1 MKRMRPSVTKRFF
14 SAVLSAAVT
23 TAAFVNMMPVVM
35 AAQATTTDKLNIR
48 SGPGTSYQIVKT
60 IEKGTKVETL
70 DAVSSGWYKIKLA
83 DGTQGYCSSQYV
95 RVASSGSS
103 GGAGSSAP
111 AGGSSSAYGT
121 LTLDTRSYTMAPGN
135 IYDFRAKVEG
145 MGLTQADVKVYSSRT
160 GIAAVTRVAGTDKYR
175 VTAKGEGVCYV
186 VAEVAGVHASI
197 KITVQ
202 KGVKA
207 WGESTRSISLLGN
220 HPGRPSGGD
229 SSSGG
234 QTGAI
239 TLDTKSYQFAS
250 VGKVYQFLA
259 KGIAKGSSPTV
270 TSSNPSAVSVSL
282 KNANDPRGYLYEIK
296 AVSAGSAVITVSSG
310 SASAQLTA
318 AVPGSGGSGGQTGAF
333 ALDTSSYAF
342 SSVGG
347 VYQFL
352 AKGLASGSSPTA
364 TSSNPSV
371 VSVSLK
377 NAHDPRGYLYE
388 IKAVSAG
395 SAVITVTSGSYSAF
409 LTASV
414 PSSGGS
420 GGGSTE
426 ITGARTTTAV
436 NLRSEPNTNCSVLVT
451 LKPGAVVAV
460 LDTTSYPDWTKVRT
474 AEGKT
479 GYLYNDYIE
488 YLYGNDGTQ
497 ISGLTLSNTSGTIP
511 KGKSYYVKASVSP
524 TGADVTW
531 TSSNTGVATVNNGFI
546 YGNQPGSA
554 VITAKSGSKTA
565 TCRVTV
571 TAAEPVK
578 TAYTT
583 PNVAGI
589 GQQVELVAVTD
600 NTRSSVRF
608 VVSMNDGTKKTLDVG
623 SYTTETSTNGNLA
636 PNYTRVWKTA
646 VTFSSPGTYP
656 VAVYSS
662 TGSGYS
668 STGVT
673 TSSFVVSTQE
683 KTSSTR
689 ENRRVSDEMLALI
702 GKWEGYRAAV
712 YPDTLA
718 GNIPTIGYG
727 QTFGAGALFYNNQTK
742 TEAWAQLLNSVNGS
756 YTQAVNTFL
765 ANNNIKANQQNFDA
779 MVSFSYNVGAGYW
792 SGTSAFDIREIMLNS
807 VVPPTVPA
815 GGLSASA
822 TLNFDLF
829 PSASSAGGRLTEVAA
844 STFLQVLQI
853 SVDASTKSVWYQV
866 QTPDGTVGWARSGAI
881 RFSDAAS
888 MQRDL
893 SYTDSHA
900 IATEWLRWNQ
910 AGGKVYAGL
919 VYRRLGE
926 TKVFS
931 FGNYTE
937 ADSANANYKRNT
949 YGYTYPVSAQP
960 YEQ

>member
-23 TAAFVNMMPVVM
+23 TAAFVNMMPVAM

-48 SGPGTSYQIVKT
+48 SGPGTSYEIVET
-60 IEKGTKVETL
+60 IDKGTAVETL
-70 DAVSSGWYKIKLA
+70 DSGSSGWYKIKLA
-83 DGTQGYCSSQYV
+83 DGTQGYCSSQYLQV
-95 RVASSGSS
+95 LSSGSS
-103 GGAGSSAP
+103 SSSAS
-111 AGGSSSAYGT
+111 ASTSGSSSTYGT

-145 MGLTQADVKVYSSRT
+145 MGLTQANVNVYSSRT
-160 GIAAVTRVAGTDKYR
+160 GIATVTRVAGTDKYR

-207 WGESTRSISLLGN
+207 WGESTRSISLLGD
-220 HPGRPSGGD
+220 HPDRPSGGD
-229 SSSGG
+229 TPSGG

-259 KGIAKGSSPTV
+259 KGIASGSSPTV
-270 TSSNPSAVSVSL
+270 TSSNPSVVSVSL
-282 KNANDPRGYLYEIK
+282 KNANDPRGYLYEIN

-318 AVPGSGGSGGQTGAF
+318 TVPGSGGSGGQTSAF
-333 ALDTSSYAF
+333 TLDTSSYAF
-342 SSVGG
+342 SSVGS

-352 AKGLASGSSPTA
+352 AKGIASGSSPTA
-364 TSSNPSV
+364 TSSDSSV

-377 NAHDPRGYLYE
+377 NANDSRGYLYE

-395 SAVITVTSGSYSAF
+395 SAVITVTSGSFTAF
-409 LTASV
+409 LTATVSD
-414 PSSGGS
+414 SGGS

-426 ITGARTTTAV
+426 ITGARTTTDV

-451 LKPGAVVAV
+451 LSPGVVVTV
-460 LDTTSYPDWTKVRT
+460 LDTASYPDWTKVRT
-474 AEGKT
+474 ADGKV

-497 ISGLTLSNTSGTIP
+497 VSGLTLSHTSGTIP

-524 TGADVTW
+524 TGTAVTW
-531 TSSNTGVATVNNGFI
+531 TSSNTNVATVSNGFI

-554 VITAKSGSKTA
+554 VITAKAGSKTA
-565 TCRVTV
+565 TCNVTV
-571 TAAEPVK
+571 TAADPVK

-608 VVSMNDGTKKTLDVG
+608 VVSMNDGTTKTLDVG
-623 SYTTETSTNGNLA
+623 NYTTENSTNGNLA

-646 VTFSSPGTYP
+646 VTFSSPGTYQ

-662 TGSGYS
+662 TGGSSYS
-668 STGVT
+668 STGAT

-702 GKWEGYRAAV
+702 GKWEGYSAAV

-718 GNIPTIGYG
+718 NNIPTIGYG

-792 SGTSAFDIREIMLNS
+792 SGSSAFDIREIMLNS
-807 VVPPTVPA
+807 VVPPTIPA

-829 PSASSAGGRLTEVAA
+829 PSASSGGGRLTEVAA
-844 STFLQVLQI
+844 STSLQVLQTT
-853 SVDASTKSVWYQV
+853 VDASTKSVWYQV

-881 RFSDAAS
+881 RFSNAAS

-893 SYTDSHA
+893 SYTDA
-900 IATEWLRWNQ
+900 YAMATEWLRWNQ

-937 ADSANANYKRNT
+937 ADSANANYKKNT

>member
-48 SGPGTSYQIVKT
+48 SGPGTSYEIVKT
-60 IEKGTKVETL
+60 IDKGTAVETL
-70 DAVSSGWYKIKLA
+70 DSGSSGWYKIKLA
-83 DGTQGYCSSQYV
+83 DGTQGYCSSQYLQV
-95 RVASSGSS
+95 LSSGSS
-103 GGAGSSAP
+103 SSSAS
-111 AGGSSSAYGT
+111 ASTSGSSSTYGT

-145 MGLTQADVKVYSSRT
+145 MGLTQANVNVYSSRT
-160 GIAAVTRVAGTDKYR
+160 GIATVTRVAGTDKYR

-207 WGESTRSISLLGN
+207 WGESTRSISLLGD
-220 HPGRPSGGD
+220 HPDRPSGGD
-229 SSSGG
+229 TPSGG

-259 KGIAKGSSPTV
+259 KGIASGSSPTV

-318 AVPGSGGSGGQTGAF
+318 TVPGSGGSGGQTSAF
-333 ALDTSSYAF
+333 TLDTSSYAF
-342 SSVGG
+342 SSVGS

-352 AKGLASGSSPTA
+352 AKGIASGSSPTA
-364 TSSNPSV
+364 TSSDSSV

-377 NAHDPRGYLYE
+377 NANDSRGYLYE

-395 SAVITVTSGSYSAF
+395 SAVITVTSGSFTAF

-414 PSSGGS
+414 SDSGGS
-420 GGGSTE
+420 GGGNTE
-426 ITGARTTTAV
+426 ITGARTTTDV

-451 LKPGAVVAV
+451 LSPGVVVTV
-460 LDTTSYPDWTKVRT
+460 LDTASYPDWTKVRT
-474 AEGKT
+474 ADGKV

-497 ISGLTLSNTSGTIP
+497 VSGLTLSHTSGTIP

-524 TGADVTW
+524 TGTAVTW
-531 TSSNTGVATVNNGFI
+531 TSSNTNVATVSNGFI

-554 VITAKSGSKTA
+554 VITAKAGSKTA
-565 TCRVTV
+565 TCNVTV
-571 TAAEPVK
+571 TAADPVK

-608 VVSMNDGTKKTLDVG
+608 VVSMNDGTTKTLDVG
-623 SYTTETSTNGNLA
+623 NYTTENSTNGNLA

-646 VTFSSPGTYP
+646 VTFSSPGTYQ

-662 TGSGYS
+662 TGGSSYS
-668 STGVT
+668 STGAT

-702 GKWEGYRAAV
+702 GKWEGYSAAV

-718 GNIPTIGYG
+718 NNIPTIGYG

-792 SGTSAFDIREIMLNS
+792 SGSSAFDIREIMLNS
-807 VVPPTVPA
+807 VVPPTIPA

-844 STFLQVLQI
+844 STSLQVLQTT
-853 SVDASTKSVWYQV
+853 VDASTKSVWYQV

-881 RFSDAAS
+881 RFSNAAS

-893 SYTDSHA
+893 CYTDA
-900 IATEWLRWNQ
+900 YAMATEWLRWNQ

-937 ADSANANYKRNT
+937 ADSANANYKKNT